1 METKP
6 LTVSALTKYI
16 KYKFDHDTH
25 LQRVLLEGEI
35 SNFKH
40 NARGHFYFT
49 LKDQVASISAVM
61 FRSRAQHVPFQ
72 PQEGMSVVVQGNI
85 SVFESAGSY
94 QIYVEQMQ
102 EKGLG
107 NLYQEYLRLKK
118 ELADQGYFAAERKQ
132 TLPEFPKQIAIIT
145 SDTGAVIRDM
155 ITTLN
160 HRYPLVKV
168 LLYPTVV
175 QGEHAAPS
183 IVKNIQLADANAS
196 NDVIIVGR
204 GGGSIE
210 DLWAFNERIVAEAIY
225 HAKTP
230 IISAVGHE
238 TDYTI
243 ADEVADLRAPT
254 PTAAAQMAVP
264 DQRIIKARLQEDR
277 VGIQQALKR
286 LLHYGE
292 TRLNNLRHR
301 PWVRQ
306 PERLLMPY
314 ERRMEQLTARL
325 QARSPKHQL
334 MRSHDQ
340 LMSLNRQLQRM
351 YEYYL
356 DQKTQRLSRLQQ
368 TLTYQNPYTL
378 LNQGYAL
385 LQKDGQTI
393 TSIEDLKLGDVLN
406 VQLKDGT
413 ITSRI
418 EALEKKGE
426 DDE

>member
-1 METKP
+1 MENKP

-49 LKDQVASISAVM
+49 LKDQTASISAVM
-61 FRSRAQHVPFQ
+61 FRSRAETVPFQ
-72 PQEGMSVVVQGNI
+72 PKEGMSVVVQGNI

-94 QIYVEQMQ
+94 QIYVDQMQ

-107 NLYQEYLRLKK
+107 NLYQEYLMLKK
-118 ELADQGYFAAERKQ
+118 LLADQGYFDASKKKP
-132 TLPEFPKQIAIIT
+132 LPPFPKQIAIIT

-160 HRYPLVKV
+160 TRYPLVRV

-175 QGEHAAPS
+175 QGEKAAPS
-183 IVKNIQLADANAS
+183 IVANIEKADANPD
-196 NDVIIVGR
+196 NDLIIVGR

-210 DLWAFNERIVAEAIY
+210 DLWAFNERVVAEAIY
-225 HAKTP
+225 RAKTP

-264 DQRIIKARLQEDR
+264 DQKVLKQYLKEDR
-277 VGIQQALKR
+277 EHIYLSVKR
-286 LLHYGE
+286 VFAYHQN
-292 TRLNNLRHR
+292 RLENLRSR
-301 PWVRQ
+301 PWHRQ

-314 ERRMEQLTARL
+314 ERRVEQLSARL
-325 QARSPKHQL
+325 QERSPKHQL
-334 MRSHDQ
+334 TRSFDRLDVLKKALHQ
-340 LMSLNRQLQRM
+340 SYQRTIEQRQHRL
-351 YEYYL
+351 
-356 DQKTQRLSRLQQ
+356 KTLHQ

-385 LQKDGQTI
+385 IQKDGQTL
-393 TSIEDLKLGDVLN
+393 TSVSSLQVEDTLTIR
-406 VQLKDGT
+406 LKDGSLLT
-413 ITSRI
+413 QVISI
-418 EALEKKGE
+418 EKEGEKS
-426 DDE
+426 

>member
-1 METKP
+1 MENKP
-6 LTVSALTKYI
+6 LSVSALTKYI

-49 LKDQVASISAVM
+49 LKDAQASISAVM
-61 FRSRAQHVPFQ
+61 FRSRAEHVPFQ
-72 PQEGMSVVVQGNI
+72 PKEGMSVVVQGNI

-94 QIYVEQMQ
+94 QIYVDQMQ

-107 NLYQEYLRLKK
+107 NLYQEYLMLKK
-118 ELADQGYFAAERKQ
+118 ALSEQGYFDPARKKP
-132 TLPEFPKQIAIIT
+132 LPAFPKQIAILT

-160 HRYPLVKV
+160 TRYPLVKV

-175 QGEHAAPS
+175 QGEKAAPS
-183 IVKNIQLADANAS
+183 IVRNLQKADANPD
-196 NDVIIVGR
+196 NDLIIVGR

-210 DLWAFNERIVAEAIY
+210 DLWAFNERAVAEAIY
-225 HAKTP
+225 HARTP

-264 DQRIIKARLQEDR
+264 DQRTLRQYLKEDR
-277 VGIQQALKR
+277 DTIMKALER
-286 LLHYGE
+286 VLTTNQ
-292 TRLNNLRHR
+292 TRLDNLRSR
-301 PWVRQ
+301 PWYRQ

-314 ERRMEQLTARL
+314 ERRLEQLSARV
-325 QARSPKHQL
+325 QEKSPKHQL
-334 MRSHDQ
+334 TRSFDRLEVLKKALHQ
-340 LMSLNRQLQRM
+340 TYRMTLESRQHRLNTL
-351 YEYYL
+351 
-356 DQKTQRLSRLQQ
+356 KQ
-368 TLTYQNPYTL
+368 TITYQNPYTL

-385 LQKDGQTI
+385 IEKEGQTLTSIQALQKDDTLTI
-393 TSIEDLKLGDVLN
+393 R
-406 VQLKDGT
+406 LKDGT
-413 ITSRI
+413 
-418 EALEKKGE
+418 ALTRVMSIKKEGEKS
-426 DDE
+426 

>member
-1 METKP
+1 MENKP

-49 LKDQVASISAVM
+49 LKDQTASISAVM
-61 FRSRAQHVPFQ
+61 FRSRAEAVPFQ
-72 PQEGMSVVVQGNI
+72 PKEGMSVVVQGNI

-94 QIYVEQMQ
+94 QIYVDQMQ

-107 NLYQEYLRLKK
+107 NLYQEYLLLKK
-118 ELADQGYFAAERKQ
+118 LLAEQGYFDASRKKP
-132 TLPEFPKQIAIIT
+132 LPPFPKQIAIIT

-160 HRYPLVKV
+160 TRYPLVSV

-175 QGEHAAPS
+175 QGEKAAPS
-183 IVKNIQLADANAS
+183 IVANIEKADANPQ
-196 NDVIIVGR
+196 NDLIIVGR

-210 DLWAFNERIVAEAIY
+210 DLWAFNERAVAEAIY
-225 HAKTP
+225 QAKTP

-264 DQRIIKARLQEDR
+264 DQRVLKQYLKEDKEHIYLS
-277 VGIQQALKR
+277 VKR
-286 LLHYGE
+286 MVAFHQ
-292 TRLNNLRHR
+292 TRLENLLSR
-301 PWVRQ
+301 PWHRQ

-314 ERRMEQLTARL
+314 ERRVEQLSARL
-325 QARSPKHQL
+325 QERSPKHQL
-334 MRSHDQ
+334 TRSFDRLEVLKKALHQ
-340 LMSLNRQLQRM
+340 SYLRTLEQRQNTL
-351 YEYYL
+351 
-356 DQKTQRLSRLQQ
+356 KALQQ

-385 LQKDGQTI
+385 IQKNGQTL
-393 TSIEDLKLGDVLN
+393 TSVSTLHVEDTLTIR
-406 VQLKDGT
+406 LKDGSVLT
-413 ITSRI
+413 RVMSI
-418 EALEKKGE
+418 EKEGEKS
-426 DDE
+426 